1 MWGSW
6 TPGPKGKWD
15 FASSDERHSPGMM
28 GFDTIKRR
36 DGLASLDSTLKA
48 SHAPGQFREWS
59 CTERLLARTDLSWHR
74 RVGMCPDS
82 ALFHFQTS
90 DSALP
95 WSKQAHTHPHK
106 HTKNNSQIWHTQ
118 NFQPASKSVSCSYQ
132 RHEWLQRFSTDTAV
146 ALLMFTILCHPGS
159 EMFFQL
165 NPGYTSLSMCERI
178 QLKLMKAIS
187 LQVSGCSAPF
197 VNPGNNTADLM
208 EWEEAP

>member
-1 MWGSW
+1 
-6 TPGPKGKWD
+6 
-15 FASSDERHSPGMM
+15 MM
-28 GFDTIKRR
+28 SCNTVKQR
-36 DGLASLDSTLKA
+36 DGLARLDSTLKT
-48 SHAPGQFREWS
+48 SHAAPGQFREWP
-59 CTERLLARTDLSWHR
+59 CTKRLVGRADLSWHK
-74 RVGMCPDS
+74 RVGMCLDS
-82 ALFHFQTS
+82 AVIHFQTS
-90 DSALP
+90 DSALS
-95 WSKQAHTHPHK
+95 WSKQAHTHTPK
-106 HTKNNSQIWHTQ
+106 HTKNNSRIWHTQ

-208 EWEEAP
+208 EWEEIP